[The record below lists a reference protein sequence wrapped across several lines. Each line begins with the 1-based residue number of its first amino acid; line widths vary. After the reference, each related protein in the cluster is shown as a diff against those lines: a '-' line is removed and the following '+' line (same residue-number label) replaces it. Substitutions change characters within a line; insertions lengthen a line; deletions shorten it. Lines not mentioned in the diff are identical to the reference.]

1 MSDDSTSRAG
11 HDLDLATMLAFE
23 QRWADRT
30 GNREADIRATF
41 GCSSARY
48 YQALYAVLDTA
59 EALQADP
66 MLVRRLQRLRDER
79 RAARGATFSG
89 RDRLG

>member
-1 MSDDSTSRAG
+1 VSDDAPSRAG
-11 HDLDLATMLAFE
+11 HDLDLDKLLAFE
-23 QRWADRT
+23 QRWAGRA
-30 GNREADIRATF
+30 GNREGDIRATF

-79 RAARGATFSG
+79 RAARGGLPSRDATV
-89 RDRLG
+89 